1 LTTKNVPGFLGKSGG
16 KTSIPLQGIP
26 MSIELNTTD
35 QRYKAFEELPVE
47 EDTTILARLT
57 TNFDDY
63 PVIYEKWFWDG
74 ITAESIIFLTEDIQ
88 HLDDEALEKYV
99 RESPLVR
106 EDSKMTIKRLE
117 RYTFVNFNFDY

>member
-1 LTTKNVPGFLGKSGG
+1 
-16 KTSIPLQGIP
+16 
-26 MSIELNTTD
+26 MSTLDLNTTD
-35 QRYKAFEELPVE
+35 ERYKAFEDLPLE
-47 EDTTILARLT
+47 EDTTLLARLA

-63 PVIYEKWFWDG
+63 PVVYEKWFWDG

-106 EDSKMTIKRLE
+106 KDSPMTIKRLE